1 MLLSVRV
8 QPGASKECLTWD
20 EARGWQ
26 VRVRAPPVD
35 GKANER
41 VCAFLV
47 RDVFGEAGVKVRVRV
62 RSGET
67 SRAKVL
73 ELECSRRC
81 GRHRAEAE
89 QPIAEPA
96 GGATR

>member
-41 VCAFLV
+41 VCAFLA
-47 RDVFGEAGVKVRVRV
+47 REVFGAAGVKVRVRV
-62 RSGET
+62 RSGDT
-67 SRAKVL
+67 SREKVL
-73 ELECSRRC
+73 ELDGDDADLARVLEAL
-81 GRHRAEAE
+81 RAA
-89 QPIAEPA
+89 PR
-96 GGATR
+96 G

>member
-1 MLLSVRV
+1 MRMLLSVRV

-41 VCAFLV
+41 VCAFLA
-47 RDVFGEAGVKVRVRV
+47 REVFGAAGVKVRVRV
-62 RSGET
+62 RSGDT
-67 SRAKVL
+67 SREKVL
-73 ELECSRRC
+73 ELDGDDADLARVLEAL
-81 GRHRAEAE
+81 RAA
-89 QPIAEPA
+89 PR
-96 GGATR
+96 G